1 MEKISI
7 LLSAYNNEDTI
18 DDAVNSILNQNGIN
32 LELLICDDSSTDS
45 TLEKLLNLEST
56 DNRIKIIQNVKNI
69 GLTKSLNKLIAIS
82 KGSLIARQDADD
94 ISLPN
99 RLQTQVNFLNSNNLD
114 ACTTRA
120 INIQQGSITPNF
132 FYYVPYKLTM
142 KIKNPFIHGTLM
154 IKKSVLN
161 KLGNYNEKFKYS
173 QDYKLMSDL
182 IESKYKIK
190 IINTPLYKLNTVNNI
205 SSNKKK
211 KNKNI
216 MQNVFVKN

>member
-142 KIKNPFIHGTLM
+142 KIKTHSFMEL
-154 IKKSVLN
+154 
-161 KLGNYNEKFKYS
+161 
-173 QDYKLMSDL
+173 
-182 IESKYKIK
+182 
-190 IINTPLYKLNTVNNI
+190 
-205 SSNKKK
+205 
-211 KNKNI
+211 
-216 MQNVFVKN
+216 